1 MATCAT
7 RLQSVAS
14 SAPGV
19 PWRVRTTLVFGAA
32 TPPAFAQACA
42 CPSGTTLGAQRA
54 LAGPGRPHS
63 ARAARGAGGG
73 AAARRRGG
81 PRAGLAWGAATPP
94 AFAQAC
100 ACPSGTTLGAQR
112 ALAGPGRPHSAR
124 AARGAGGGAAT
135 STHPQQ
141 AAQHHT
147 HSAYNLL
154 HDNSTCA

>member
-73 AAARRRGG
+73 AA
-81 PRAGLAWGAATPP
+81 
-94 AFAQAC
+94 
-100 ACPSGTTLGAQR
+100 
-112 ALAGPGRPHSAR
+112 
-124 AARGAGGGAAT
+124 T